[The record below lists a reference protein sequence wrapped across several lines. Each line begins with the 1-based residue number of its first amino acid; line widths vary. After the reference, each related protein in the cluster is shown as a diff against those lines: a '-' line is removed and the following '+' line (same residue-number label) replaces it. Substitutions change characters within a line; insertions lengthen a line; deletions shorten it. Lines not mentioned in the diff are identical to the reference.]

1 MSRKDYVAIAKAISS
16 EVQSLKVADNW
27 DGIDTAYTITKVIA
41 DVFGA
46 DNERFDRDKFITACG
61 FVKQSA

>member
-1 MSRKDYVAIAKAISS
+1 MSRKHYVAVAEAIRN
-16 EVQSLKVADNW
+16 EVMALKVADNW

-46 DNERFDRDKFITACG
+46 DNERFDRDRFITACG
-61 FVKQSA
+61 FVKQNA